1 MNLEREVESIVL
13 AMWGDPEEEV
23 AREVMARF
31 DISYDQAI
39 ELVVF
44 SIQEEIREWE
54 DDGQPDETQE
64 WYDFDPD
71 C

>member
-1 MNLEREVESIVL
+1 MNLEKEVESIVL
-13 AMWGDPEEEV
+13 AMWDEPEEEM

-31 DISYDQAI
+31 DISYDQAR

-44 SIQEEIREWE
+44 AIQEEICNTENYYE
-54 DDGQPDETQE
+54 PDEQQE

>member
-1 MNLEREVESIVL
+1 MNLEKEVESIVL

-54 DDGQPDETQE
+54 DDGQPDEAQE

>member
-1 MNLEREVESIVL
+1 MNLEEEVESIVL
-13 AMWGDPEEEV
+13 AMWGEPEEEV
-23 AREVMARF
+23 AREAMSRF

-39 ELVVF
+39 ELVVWAV
-44 SIQEEIREWE
+44 QEEISNDADYAE
-54 DDGQPDETQE
+54 PDEAQE